1 MTKLNSKRISSNLLA
16 TGLATFLLGAPIA
29 MSAQPDIPA
38 GAGISSWIENGSGG
52 KYTLQILEGTLPE
65 AGKSVTAKVLSDSN
79 CAPDEEGINHC
90 ENVIKMPDGS
100 KLVGIDNHR
109 MSVNRCL
116 RAGEKVT
123 ISMLTDGWATVLT
136 KEAKKTK

>member
-1 MTKLNSKRISSNLLA
+1 MKKLSNKLILSGLIIAGISA
-16 TGLATFLLGAPIA
+16 TLLGAPIA
-29 MSAQPDIPA
+29 MSAQVEIPA
-38 GAGISSWIENGSGG
+38 GAGISSWVENGSGG
-52 KYTLQILEGTLPE
+52 IYTLQILEGTLPE
-65 AGKSVTAKVLSDSN
+65 AGRSVTAKVLSDSN

-90 ENVIKMPDGS
+90 ENEIKMPDGS
-100 KLVGIDNHR
+100 KLKGIDHHR

-136 KEAKKTK
+136 KEAK

>member
-1 MTKLNSKRISSNLLA
+1 MKKFGNKFILSGLIVAGISAS
-16 TGLATFLLGAPIA
+16 LLGAPIA
-29 MSAQPDIPA
+29 MSAQPEIPT
-38 GAGISSWIENGSGG
+38 GAGISSWVENGSGG

-123 ISMLTDGWATVLT
+123 ISMLINGWATVLT
-136 KEAKKTK
+136 KEAKKTN

>member
-1 MTKLNSKRISSNLLA
+1 MTKQNSKRIASSLLA

-52 KYTLQILEGTLPE
+52 KYTLQIIEGSLPE
-65 AGKSVTAKVLSDSN
+65 PGQSYKAKVLSDSD

-90 ENVIKMPDGS
+90 RNEIELSDGS
-100 KLVGIDNHR
+100 RLIGIDNHR

-116 RAGEKVT
+116 RSGERVT
-123 ISMLTDGWATVLT
+123 ISMLEEGWATVLT
-136 KEAKKTK
+136 KAAMKNK

>member
-1 MTKLNSKRISSNLLA
+1 MTRFSNRFIQSGLIASGISA
-16 TGLATFLLGAPIA
+16 FLLGAPIA
-29 MSAQPDIPA
+29 MSAQPEIPA
-38 GAGISSWIENGSGG
+38 GAGISSWVENGSGG

-65 AGKSVTAKVLSDSN
+65 AGTSVTAKVLSDSN

-100 KLVGIDNHR
+100 KLKGIDNHR

-116 RAGEKVT
+116 RAGETVT

-136 KEAKKTK
+136 KQAKQSK

>member
-1 MTKLNSKRISSNLLA
+1 MKKFGNKFILSGLIVAGISAS
-16 TGLATFLLGAPIA
+16 LLGAPKA
-29 MSAQPDIPA
+29 MSAQPEIPT
-38 GAGISSWIENGSGG
+38 GAGISSWVENGSGG